1 MDFSNIL
8 DSLIL
13 LISGVLI
20 CLYGSGKLFSE
31 LANKEPVNK
40 GKMKIVLIIGSVIIF
55 AGIVPLMRKI

>member
-13 LISGVLI
+13 LTSGVLI

-31 LANKEPVNK
+31 LGNKESVNK
-40 GKMKIVLIIGSVIIF
+40 GKMKTILIIGSVIIF
-55 AGIVPLMRKI
+55 AGIVPLVRNI